1 MRFALRFSS
10 VFSLLLLMS
19 GAGCSDGKNDVSDE
33 RLAKMAGGK
42 LQETFPVSGKV
53 LVDGEPKAG
62 VMILLYKDGGLPVAN
77 CTTDEK
83 GEFCWSTNRPCDGLE
98 PGKYRLGFQYFAK
111 QKKNDRGEDLFKG
124 KYNNPL
130 KSEFALEVREGS
142 AQAGLNFE
150 LKLK

>member
-1 MRFALRFSS
+1 MSLALRVSS
-10 VFSLLLLMS
+10 VFGLLLVI
-19 GAGCSDGKNDVSDE
+19 GAGCGDGKNDASEE

-53 LVDGEPKAG
+53 LVDGEPREG
-62 VMILLYKDGGLPVAN
+62 VMILLYKEGALPATS

-83 GEFCWSTNRPCDGLE
+83 GEYCWSTNKACDGLE

-111 QKKNDRGEDLFKG
+111 QKKNDSGQDLFKG

-142 AQAGLNFE
+142 AQTGVNFE